1 MTLDLPDAHVE
12 LFNREPHFA
21 IVEKPCSL
29 STSIHPSIHVR
40 SSVHPSVQLPI
51 MRLSA
56 RHSVQRSRKR
66 NESKQQTLISWN
78 F

>member
-29 STSIHPSIHVR
+29 STSIHPSIHLR
-40 SSVHPSVQLPI
+40 PFIRPSFCPTAYHASVSTSLGTTLP
-51 MRLSA
+51 
-56 RHSVQRSRKR
+56 
-66 NESKQQTLISWN
+66 
-78 F
+78 